1 MFLLIIVIVIVFIAY
16 VKGNARRKEKI
27 RRIGTDVVDIT
38 KETISETVD
47 YAKSKIENMKDKMS
61 STDDN

>member
-1 MFLLIIVIVIVFIAY
+1 MVLLIIVMVVVFVAY

-38 KETISETVD
+38 KETISETVG
-47 YAKSKIENMKDKMS
+47 YAKSKIEIIKNKMS
-61 STDDN
+61 SADD